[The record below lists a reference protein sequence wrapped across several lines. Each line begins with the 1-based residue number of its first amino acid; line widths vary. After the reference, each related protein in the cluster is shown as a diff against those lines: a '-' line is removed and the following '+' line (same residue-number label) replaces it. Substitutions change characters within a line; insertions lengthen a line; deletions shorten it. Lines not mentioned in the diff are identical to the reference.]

1 MKFFPLMLV
10 AYFVGLIALRMNGH
24 DAAWTST
31 QLIWLNGGAALLSVV
46 LGYFVLVNGLRSL
59 PSGLRTSAVMTILV
73 VGTLSYGQRFEIL
86 NKISSVISL
95 SAPIAAVADTAG
107 TANVRR
113 HWDGHFRTAA
123 SVNGSAVEMLVDT
136 GASLVLLTY
145 EDALIAGL
153 DVGGLTFNVPI
164 LTANGKS
171 HVATTTLKNVSI
183 GGVTVDGVKA
193 AVAEHGQLHASLL
206 GMSFIGEIEEAVI
219 RKDRMIFK
227 N

>member
-1 MKFFPLMLV
+1 MNFFPIMLV
-10 AYFVGLIALRMNGH
+10 VYFTGLVLLRMGDH
-24 DAAWTST
+24 DAPWTLT
-31 QLIWLNGGAALLSVV
+31 QLVWLNGGAGILAII
-46 LGYFVLVNGLRSL
+46 LGYFVLVNGLRALPRSL
-59 PSGLRTSAVMTILV
+59 RVSALMTLMV
-73 VGTLSYGQRFEIL
+73 VGTLSYGQRYVIVD
-86 NKISSVISL
+86 KISNVISL
-95 SAPIAAVADTAG
+95 SAPIAAVAETGG
-107 TANVRR
+107 TANVSR
-113 HWDGHFRTAA
+113 HWDGHFRTSADI
-123 SVNGSAVEMLVDT
+123 NGKDIEMLVDT

-153 DVGGLTFNVPI
+153 DVGALDFNVPI

-171 HVATTTLKNVSI
+171 HVATLTLDQIDI
-183 GGVTVDGVKA
+183 GGVSVSNVEA